1 MRNVV
6 NVMKLLLVEDNEQL
20 AHWLAKIL
28 EDDGF
33 VLDRVSD
40 GDAADRFL
48 RTTRYDVVLL
58 DLNLPNLSGK
68 GVLRRLRERGD
79 DTPVLIL
86 TASGSVDEKVICLSA
101 GVDDYLVKP
110 FDARELVAR
119 ASCRRARTAR
129 DAAIFPTISTGGSFL
144 YRARR

>member
-1 MRNVV
+1 MPMHNVV
-6 NVMKLLLVEDNEQL
+6 NLMKLLLVEDNEQL

-68 GVLRRLRERGD
+68 GVLRRLREPGHG
-79 DTPVLIL
+79 TPLLIPD
-86 TASGSVDEKVICLSA
+86 ARRSA
-101 GVDDYLVKP
+101 GEKLTWP
-110 FDARELVAR
+110 SAR
-119 ASCRRARTAR
+119 AV
-129 DAAIFPTISTGGSFL
+129 D
-144 YRARR
+144 YVV

>member
-1 MRNVV
+1 MRMPGWRTMPTHNAV

-86 TASGSVDEKVICLSA
+86 TASGSVDEKVSWSRGSRYWCGGSCPRA
-101 GVDDYLVKP
+101 QT
-110 FDARELVAR
+110 AR
-119 ASCRRARTAR
+119 A
-129 DAAIFPTISTGGSFL
+129 AATFPTISTGGNF
-144 YRARR
+144 R

>member
-1 MRNVV
+1 MHNAV
-6 NVMKLLLVEDNEQL
+6 NVMKLLLVEDNEEL

-68 GVLRRLRERGD
+68 GVLRR
-79 DTPVLIL
+79 
-86 TASGSVDEKVICLSA
+86 
-101 GVDDYLVKP
+101 
-110 FDARELVAR
+110 
-119 ASCRRARTAR
+119 
-129 DAAIFPTISTGGSFL
+129 
-144 YRARR
+144 